1 MPVFEEASIVAN
13 CTVVY
18 AVVNQASAV
27 SQGPVASKSRTS
39 KRDLTIPRLGLV
51 SIHMACNLTSN
62 EKSALKNIY
71 VRSVT
76 EWTDST
82 VVLYRLNGL
91 ESYNQL
97 VRNRL
102 NKILD
107 WDDIN

>member
-1 MPVFEEASIVAN
+1 M
-13 CTVVY
+13 
-18 AVVNQASAV
+18 
-27 SQGPVASKSRTS
+27 
-39 KRDLTIPRLGLV
+39 
-51 SIHMACNLTSN
+51 SN